1 MQFLGTEE
9 VFALQ
14 EISDSINIIGP
25 NVAAE
30 ANNIIFWMGNDKF
43 FAYDGRVS
51 TLPCTLKQYVFED
64 MNKTNG
70 RLNLL
75 VLIVSLMRLYGSTVQ
90 QHQIQL
96 IDMLSL
102 IMKKKYGTTAH

>member
-9 VFALQ
+9 VFSLQ

-70 RLNLL
+70 RLNFAGINSEFNE
-75 VLIVSLMRLYGSTVQ
+75 VIWFYCSANIRFN
-90 QHQIQL
+90 
-96 IDMLSL
+96 
-102 IMKKKYGTTAH
+102 